1 MTLVFLFPGQNS
13 RYPGMITKLATLDP
27 DNAQLVEF
35 ASAVLGRDLRAHFR
49 ADNPLQFERNRDVQ
63 VGVFLAN
70 EMMRATLERAGLDAP
85 FSAGL
90 DVGEYNHLV
99 HIGALAFEDGLR
111 LLEAR
116 GDAYD
121 AGPHGAMYA
130 VAPVEPGE
138 VEEAIVD
145 SASVAEVGIGVHN
158 SPREC
163 VLSGTVPAIQAVLA
177 RLESDAFVEPT
188 LVDAWRPMHSPLYD
202 TVARRFR
209 PDLDGV
215 SWRKPR
221 KPYLPNVL
229 GRFEPDPGP
238 RRLRDLLALHVWRP
252 VFWRQS
258 VDCLDAQVRDPV
270 FVEVGPK
277 RVLHDLIGR
286 RWLARKRFA
295 TDSAEGFRGHL
306 ASVVQDLRHA
316 AGRVVVAH

>member
-1 MTLVFLFPGQNS
+1 LVFLFPGENS
-13 RYPGMITKLATLDP
+13 RYPGMIDKLAALDP

-35 ASAVLGRDLRAHFR
+35 ASAVLARDLRAHFR
-49 ADNPLQFERNRDVQ
+49 ADNPLQYERHRDVQ
-63 VGVFLAN
+63 VGMFLAN
-70 EMMRATLERAGLDAP
+70 EMLRATLERAGLDAP

-90 DVGEYNHLV
+90 GLGEYNHLV
-99 HIGALAFEDGLR
+99 HIGALGFADALR

-116 GDAYD
+116 GDACD

-138 VEEAIVD
+138 VEQAIVS
-145 SASVAEVGIGVHN
+145 SASAAEVGIGVH
-158 SPREC
+158 STPRQC

-209 PDLDGV
+209 PELEAV
-215 SWRKPR
+215 AWRKPR

-229 GRFEPDPGP
+229 GRFEPEPGP
-238 RRLRDLLALHVWRP
+238 RRLADLLALHVWRP

-258 VDCLDAQVRDPV
+258 IDCLEAQVGDPV
-270 FVEVGPK
+270 FVEVGP
-277 RVLHDLIGR
+277 RRMLHDLIGR
-286 RWLARKRFA
+286 RWIARPRFA
-295 TDSAEGFRGHL
+295 TDSTQGLRGHL
-306 ASVVQDLRHA
+306 ASLVRELREA
-316 AGRVVVAH
+316 ARVAVNG

>member
-1 MTLVFLFPGQNS
+1 VTLVFLFPGQNS
-13 RYPGMITKLATLDP
+13 RYPGMVDKLAALDP

-90 DVGEYNHLV
+90 SLGEYNHLV
-99 HIGALAFEDGLR
+99 HIGALAFEDALR

-138 VEEAIVD
+138 VEQAIVE
-145 SASVAEVGIGVHN
+145 SASAAEVGIGVHN
-158 SPREC
+158 APRQC

-188 LVDAWRPMHSPLYD
+188 LVDAWRPRHSPLYD

-209 PDLDGV
+209 PELDSV
-215 SWRKPR
+215 PWRKPR

-229 GRFEPDPGP
+229 GRFEPDPRP
-238 RRLRDLLALHVWRP
+238 RRLCDLLAAHVWRP

-277 RVLHDLIGR
+277 RVLYDLLGR
-286 RWLARKRFA
+286 RWLARPRFA

-306 ASVVQDLRHA
+306 ASVVQDLRDA
-316 AGRVVVAH
+316 SRGVAVAG